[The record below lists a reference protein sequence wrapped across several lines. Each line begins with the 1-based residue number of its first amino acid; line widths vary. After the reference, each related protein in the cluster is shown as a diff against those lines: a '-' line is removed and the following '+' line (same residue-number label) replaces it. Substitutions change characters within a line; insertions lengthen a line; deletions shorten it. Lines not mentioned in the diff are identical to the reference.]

1 MFRFLSEYKEE
12 SLQEA
17 HYLMRQADPSLVKV
31 SEFSFIKVRN
41 SVGLLIDT

>member
-1 MFRFLSEYKEE
+1 MFRFLSEYKDE

-17 HYLMRQADPSLVKV
+17 HYLMRQNDLSLVKV
-31 SEFSFIKVRN
+31 SEFSFMKLCG